1 MRALVNA
8 RQVVANRA
16 YLYNNPTVFSD
27 FVRPGDDRVAF
38 EGLLHSGV
46 IVPFLFDEESPI
58 AEPEFAFDPRGFAA
72 WQEVVKS
79 AQAKCLRLSW
89 DEDENKKM
97 IRAQLSQRFH
107 AAAQAAVTGDPA
119 VLAHDLG
126 LPSESSGALRARLG
140 DLAHLSTD
148 VAVQG
153 RLATRDELYR
163 MFVVA
168 DDTAPADGKYDGSK
182 PFAAEIKQLLDLSY
196 NVNLPDATGGYALT
210 PIDSL
215 PRTALQE
222 WHALEK
228 KPEVTAED
236 LLQQLRRTA
245 FDLVQSGL
253 YVKSFAALRLSD
265 VPEIR
270 LTDEWSRYVMSLDG
284 LLRDPLSF
292 SDPDAGVARIYHDYA
307 ELAGVATRIGAQRRS
322 SKLTAQWTPVVE
334 IVVEAAGAT
343 LSIVWGQET
352 IYKIAG
358 AISAAVEWQGDT
370 GRRPLD
376 RPRADLAPFEGGSQ
390 L

>member
-1 MRALVNA
+1 MSNGCR
-8 RQVVANRA
+8 
-16 YLYNNPTVFSD
+16 TC
-27 FVRPGDDRVAF
+27 
-38 EGLLHSGV
+38 
-46 IVPFLFDEESPI
+46 VP
-58 AEPEFAFDPRGFAA
+58 R
-72 WQEVVKS
+72 QEVVKS

-140 DLAHLSTD
+140 DLADLSTD

-168 DDTAPADGKYDGSK
+168 DDTAPTDGKYDGSK

-228 KPEVTAED
+228 KPEVTADD

-265 VPEIR
+265 VSEIR
-270 LTDEWSRYVMSLDG
+270 LTDDWSRYVMSLDG

-307 ELAGVATRIGAQRRS
+307 EFAGVATRIGAQRRS

-334 IVVEAAGAT
+334 IVVESAGAT

-358 AISAAVEWQGDT
+358 AISAAVSSKAIPVVARLIVRGLT
-370 GRRPLD
+370 SHRSK
-376 RPRADLAPFEGGSQ
+376 ADLSVSLEFMDGRLQGGREQWDTLVAKVKETPGWREARAELKVGGKPPSTIPRSRSA
-390 L
+390 